1 MGNKESKQSNS
12 KNNEKNISED
22 CNKNTEL
29 NEDTSENNNES
40 LNLVLE
46 PDADIKKRAYEIE
59 REILKDS
66 GLILDKELWV
76 EDIYIDYYGKN
87 YLHTLRCGHP
97 EQKIQNNLVIIHGY
111 QGSSITFHKLFK
123 HFYPKYN
130 IYCPDVIGMALS
142 SRPVVN
148 FKSTEEWLEF
158 FIGSIEKW
166 RQEIGIEKFH
176 LIGHSLGG
184 YLSSLYA
191 LKYPERIVK
200 LTLLS
205 PAGITDVSKGGST
218 QENMPFGKK
227 LGFFLLGPFWNLK
240 MTMKGMYDNPMSR
253 VIMKPALRKRYE
265 VSKHESELLA
275 KLTEYALQYP
285 KDLDTAIYYI
295 FKNPIPTVR
304 FPLEDRL
311 FNEVK
316 NFKVDIYFGEI
327 DWMDQIGSIRL
338 CERDKDRFKL
348 FMVSKSGHNFNLE
361 KSEELA
367 GYILNNHNLNE
378 ELHEINHLV
387 LDNNQEVE
395 VGRSGEIEICSKE
408 NEGMEEII
416 ENSNQT
422 QIEENNLNQE
432 K

>member
-1 MGNKESKQSNS
+1 MGNKESNQSKNKKENILENS
-12 KNNEKNISED
+12 KNTEKKED
-22 CNKNTEL
+22 SPEKIDQSMYT
-29 NEDTSENNNES
+29 
-40 LNLVLE
+40 VLE
-46 PDADIKKRAYEIE
+46 PNSEIKKRAYEIE

-76 EDIYIDYYGKN
+76 EDIYFDYYGKN
-87 YLHTLRCGHP
+87 YLHTLRCGRP

-111 QGSSITFHKLFK
+111 QGCSITFYKLFK

-158 FIGSIEKW
+158 FIGAIEKW

-184 YLSSLYA
+184 YFSALYS

-205 PAGITDVSKGGST
+205 PAGITDVRKGGST
-218 QENMPFGKK
+218 HENMPFGKK
-227 LGFFLLGPFWNLK
+227 LGFYMLGPFWGLK
-240 MTMKGMYDNPMSR
+240 MTMQGMYENPVSR
-253 VIMKPALRKRYE
+253 MVMKPALRKRYE
-265 VSKHESELLA
+265 VTKDENELLA
-275 KLTEYALQYP
+275 RLTELALQYP

-304 FPLEDRL
+304 LPLEDRL
-311 FNEVK
+311 FEEVK

-338 CERDKDRFKL
+338 CEKDKERFKL
-348 FMVSKSGHNFNLE
+348 YIVSKSGHNFNLE
-361 KSEELA
+361 QSEELA
-367 GYILNNHNLNE
+367 GYILNNHNLSDE
-378 ELHEINHLV
+378 MHEINHLV
-387 LDNNQEVE
+387 LDKNKEIKVLQ
-395 VGRSGEIEICSKE
+395 SGEIEISKEE
-408 NEGMEEII
+408 NEGIKEII
-416 ENSNQT
+416 EDSNK
-422 QIEENNLNQE
+422 IEVKNNDIELE